1 MSRWMR
7 LDTLL
12 NGIADSRCCVGLKIA
27 GLSLDSRQ
35 VVPGDAFLAL
45 QGLHEHGITH
55 AAGAVEAGAKVV
67 LAESPAPA
75 GSFEVAVPV
84 LWIRDLRSSVG
95 TLAARWFGQPS
106 RDLRIIGVTGTNGKT
121 SVVQLLAQSL
131 QWLGHRSASIGTL
144 GAGRVGDLQAAE
156 RTTPDALAVQ
166 ALLAGFCEQGVS
178 DVAMEVSSH
187 GLEQGRVN
195 AVDFAMAVLT
205 NLSRDHLD
213 YHSSMESYGAA
224 KMRLFQWPG
233 LGTAVLNLDDPFGV
247 RLQSE
252 LAAEVRCLG
261 YSLQRN
267 DVAVYAS
274 DIGTDSTGVHFRLH
288 TPWGEQD
295 IHSVLL
301 GRFNVANLLAVVAC
315 LGALNHGIDEI
326 ARLLP
331 LLQPVRGRMNRL
343 GGGAQPLVVIDYA
356 HTPDALQ
363 QALLALRPHC
373 AGKLYCLFGCGG
385 ERDVG
390 KRPQMGAIAA
400 RLADQVLLTDD
411 NPRGEDGAAI
421 LAQIRAGMPAGL
433 DVPIVRAR
441 ERAISQAVSQ
451 ARSGDVVL
459 IAGKGH
465 ESYQEMN
472 GQQRPFDDM
481 AEALRALES
490 QSC

>member
-1 MSRWMR
+1 MSRWMH

-12 NGIADSRCCVGLKIA
+12 TGIVDSGRCIDLKIA

-35 VVPGDAFLAL
+35 VVPGAAFLAL
-45 QGLHEHGITH
+45 QGLREHGITH

-84 LWIRDLRSSVG
+84 LWIRDLQSYVG
-95 TLAARWFGQPS
+95 ILAARWYGRPS
-106 RDLRIIGVTGTNGKT
+106 RDLVVIGVTGTNGKT
-121 SVVQLLAQSL
+121 SVVQLLAQAL

-144 GAGRVGDLQAAE
+144 GAGRVGDLHAAE
-156 RTTPDALAVQ
+156 RTTPDAIAVQ
-166 ALLAGFCEQGVS
+166 ALLARFREQGVS
-178 DVAMEVSSH
+178 HVAMEVSSH

-195 AVDFAMAVLT
+195 AVDFEMAVLT

-233 LGTAVLNLDDPFGV
+233 LGTAILNLDDPLGV
-247 RLQSE
+247 KLQPE
-252 LAAEVRCLG
+252 LAAGVRCLG

-267 DVAVYAS
+267 DVAIYAS
-274 DIGTDSTGVHFRLH
+274 DIGTDSTGIHFRLH
-288 TPWGEQD
+288 TPWGSRD
-295 IHSVLL
+295 IHSPLL

-331 LLQPVRGRMNRL
+331 LLQPVRGRMNRV

-363 QALLALRPHC
+363 QALLALRRHC
-373 AGKLYCLFGCGG
+373 VGHLYCVFGCGG

-400 RLADQVLLTDD
+400 RLADRVLLTDD

-421 LAQIRAGMPAGL
+421 LEQIRDGMPADL
-433 DVPIVRAR
+433 DVSIVRKR
-441 ERAISQAVSQ
+441 DQAIFQAVLQ
-451 ARSGDVVL
+451 AKSGDVVL

-465 ESYQEMN
+465 ESYQEVN
-472 GQQRPFDDM
+472 GRRRLFDDM
-481 AEALRALES
+481 AEACRALES
-490 QSC
+490 ASC